1 LCYNAYNN
9 RLFGFKYASKGN
21 TGQHFKYA
29 AIKKKKT
36 RKGDKN
42 MGNNFSLLSLFTGR
56 DLMTLCVS
64 LILVAAS
71 VMSWAVIIE
80 KIRLWQNQKHHR
92 VTVKADDDLDTI
104 VDKLIRP
111 FDKNLWFL
119 AMVSYVAPFIGLFG
133 TVWGVMDSF
142 AAIGVNQSVSIGVI
156 APGLAV
162 ALGTTALGLIAA
174 VPAAIAYNVFSKKSD
189 DLYDALDDRVKEL
202 KKNK

>member
-1 LCYNAYNN
+1 
-9 RLFGFKYASKGN
+9 
-21 TGQHFKYA
+21 
-29 AIKKKKT
+29 
-36 RKGDKN
+36 
-42 MGNNFSLLSLFTGR
+42 MGNSFSLLSLFTGR
-56 DLMTLCVS
+56 DIMTLCVS

-71 VMSWAVIIE
+71 IMSWAVIIE
-80 KIRLWQNQKHHR
+80 KIRLWNFQKR
-92 VTVKADDDLDTI
+92 NPVSVKSTDNLDTV

-119 AMVSYVAPFIGLFG
+119 SMVSYVAPFIGLFG

-189 DLYDALDDRVKEL
+189 DLYDALDDKVKEL
-202 KKNK
+202 KHK

>member
-1 LCYNAYNN
+1 MEN
-9 RLFGFKYASKGN
+9 S
-21 TGQHFKYA
+21 
-29 AIKKKKT
+29 
-36 RKGDKN
+36 
-42 MGNNFSLLSLFTGR
+42 FSLLSLFSGR
-56 DLMTLCVS
+56 DLMTLSVS
-64 LILVAAS
+64 LILLAAS

-80 KIRLWQNQKHHR
+80 KIRLWNYQKHHP
-92 VTVKADDDLDTI
+92 VSVKSTDNLDTI

-119 AMVSYVAPFIGLFG
+119 SMVSYVAPFVGLFG

-142 AAIGVNQSVSIGVI
+142 SAIGINQSVSIGVI

-189 DLYDALDDRVKEL
+189 DLYNALTDSVKEL
-202 KKNK
+202 KHK